1 MIQKLG
7 YVFHEDMP
15 LADEFGLMV
24 ETWMN
29 NTGHTDRRVLSQ
41 DCLHDLLVNCAWW
54 QSKMEATYKNY
65 RGSYLPT
72 VALHGDLM
80 EVEGGFRIVDN

>member
-1 MIQKLG
+1 MQRLG
-7 YVFHEDMP
+7 FVYREDLKMK
-15 LADEFGLMV
+15 DEFGGMV
-24 ETWMN
+24 EGWMN
-29 NTGHTDRRVLSQ
+29 ATGHTDRRVLSQ

-54 QSKMEATYKNY
+54 QDKMEATYNQY

-80 EVEGGFRIVDN
+80 ETGNGFRIVDN

>member
-1 MIQKLG
+1 MQKLG
-7 YVFHEDMP
+7 YVFHSDLELKED
-15 LADEFGLMV
+15 FGLMV
-24 ETWMN
+24 EVWMN

-54 QSKMEATYKNY
+54 QDKMSETYNSY

-80 EVEGGFRIVDN
+80 ETGNGFRIVDN

>member
-1 MIQKLG
+1 MQRLG
-7 YVFHEDMP
+7 FVFHED
-15 LADEFGLMV
+15 LELKDEFGPMV
-24 ETWMN
+24 EAWMN
-29 NTGHTDRRVLSQ
+29 NTGHTDRRILSQ

-54 QSKMEATYKNY
+54 KGKMEADYNRY

-80 EVEGGFRIVDN
+80 ETDNGFRAVGN

>member
-1 MIQKLG
+1 MQKLG
-7 YVFHEDMP
+7 FVFHEDMP
-15 LADEFGLMV
+15 LKNEFGPMV
-24 ETWMN
+24 EAWMN
-29 NTGHTDRRVLSQ
+29 NTGHTDRRILSQ

-54 QSKMEATYKNY
+54 QDKMDATYNGY

-80 EVEGGFRIVDN
+80 ETSSGFLIVDN

>member
-1 MIQKLG
+1 MQKLG
-7 YVFHEDMP
+7 YVFHDDLP
-15 LADEFGLMV
+15 LAKDFGLMV
-24 ETWMN
+24 EAWMN

-54 QSKMEATYKNY
+54 SDRMLNTYNLY

-72 VALHGDLM
+72 VALHGDLAEM
-80 EVEGGFRIVDN
+80 ENGFRMVDN

>member
-1 MIQKLG
+1 MQRLG
-7 YVFHEDMP
+7 FVYREDLEMK
-15 LADEFGLMV
+15 DEFGGMV
-24 ETWMN
+24 EAWMN
-29 NTGHTDRRVLSQ
+29 NTGHTDRRILSQ

-54 QSKMEATYKNY
+54 SDRMNATYQLY

-80 EVEGGFRIVDN
+80 ETGNGFRVVDN